1 MTTQRASEMAVP
13 VAEVS
18 APNTLVPPVV
28 RVKRSDPAYMAHAYL
43 TKVPILAIEPF
54 LRAYTRP
61 GNLVLDPFAGSGM
74 TGIASAVL
82 GRRAVL
88 YDISVLGGHIATNYL
103 NLVEPGELR
112 SAAQA
117 AIDEAKRRVGEVYV
131 TTCARCGGGAE
142 LSRSIWS
149 IVYACPECSKPI
161 RYYDALECVQWKPAS
176 VRCPHCRR
184 SFKRRGAERVGEERV
199 ADVVACPCTRSL
211 VEQPP
216 GDPLVAPRI
225 EGLSWP
231 DVEIGEDRQMYQAS
245 ALGKHGLATTASFF
259 SDRNRAAL
267 AALRAAIGS
276 PTDGR
281 LRSKLLFAFTAIL
294 ARASKRYQ
302 WSRGRPLNA
311 ANQNYYVAPV
321 FYEWNVFDLFGRK
334 VEAAIR
340 SDEFL
345 RQRRP
350 EIVDQGDL
358 RVEYRVRSSESLDL
372 ADESVDYVFTDPPF
386 GSNIFYSDMNL
397 FQEAWLG
404 VLTDPSEEMVVD
416 RSGNGDGHRSAER
429 YERLLTRVLQ
439 ECARVLKPGG
449 WLSLVF
455 SNSRG
460 ALWSVI
466 QRATHEAGFAIDPDA
481 VVLLDKGQR
490 SVKGLASGV
499 EKVVTLDLVL
509 SMRKGTSPSTA
520 GLQPPEA
527 EGVDAVVRAMVAG
540 VAGETPSH
548 VYLELLKEGLRR
560 SWDLSAIDYATV
572 TETLLGLG
580 YEIDARTA
588 KLVRKS
594 QGR

>member
-1 MTTQRASEMAVP
+1 M
-13 VAEVS
+13 AEVS
-18 APNTLVPPVV
+18 APEALVPSVV
-28 RVKRSDPAYMAHAYL
+28 RVKRSDPVYMAHAYL
-43 TKVPILAIEPF
+43 TKVPIDAIEPF
-54 LRAYTRP
+54 LCAYTAP
-61 GNLVLDPFAGSGM
+61 GDRVLDPFAGSGM

-82 GRRAVL
+82 GRSAVL
-88 YDISVLGGHIATNYL
+88 YDISVLGKHIATNYL
-103 NLVEPGELR
+103 NLVEPVELR

-117 AIDEAKRRVGEVYV
+117 VVDEAKRRVGDVYL
-131 TTCARCGGGAE
+131 TTCAECGGHAE

-149 IVYACPECSKPI
+149 VVYACPECSQSIP
-161 RYYDALECVQWKPAS
+161 YYHALQRARWKTAS

-184 SFKRRGAERVGEERV
+184 SFKRRGAKRVGEERV
-199 ADVVACPCTRSL
+199 ADVVACSCARSL
-211 VEQPP
+211 SEQSP

-231 DVEIGEDRQMYQAS
+231 DVEISADRQMYQAS
-245 ALGKHGLATTASFF
+245 ALGKHGLSNTASFF
-259 SDRNRAAL
+259 SDRNLAAL
-267 AALRAAIGS
+267 AALRVAIRS
-276 PTDGR
+276 TSDAQ

-302 WSRGRPLNA
+302 WSRERPLNA

-321 FYEWNVFDLFGRK
+321 FYEWNVFDLFSRK

-350 EIVDQGDL
+350 EISDRNDL
-358 RVEYRVRSSESLDL
+358 RVEYQVRSSERLDL

-404 VLTDPSEEMVVD
+404 VLTDPGEEMVVD

-429 YERLLTRVLQ
+429 YEQLLTRVLE

-449 WLSLVF
+449 WASLVF

-466 QRATHEAGFAIDPDA
+466 QRAIREAGFAIDPDA

-490 SVKGLASGV
+490 SVKGLASGF
-499 EKVVTLDLVL
+499 ERVVTLDLVL
-509 SMRKGTSPSTA
+509 SMRKERSVCPIEIQTPDAATVA
-520 GLQPPEA
+520 
-527 EGVDAVVRAMVAG
+527 AVVGMLVAG
-540 VAGETPSH
+540 AEVDTPSH
-548 VYLELLKEGLRR
+548 LYLELLRHGLRKD
-560 SWDLSAIDYATV
+560 WDLSAIDYAVV
-572 TETLLGLG
+572 TETLAAQGVK
-580 YEIDARTA
+580 IDRGTA
-588 KLVRKS
+588 KLMRVS
-594 QGR
+594 PSS